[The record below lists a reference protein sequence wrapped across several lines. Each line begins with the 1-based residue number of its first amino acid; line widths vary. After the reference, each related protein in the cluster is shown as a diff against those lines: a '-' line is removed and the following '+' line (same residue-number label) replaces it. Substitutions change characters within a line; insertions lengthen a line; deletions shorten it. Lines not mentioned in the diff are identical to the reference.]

1 MFLEF
6 ASKIGVISVLPF
18 QDTGSMYASYY
29 SQGITVPYGVNTR
42 GLPGQRHIVYV
53 VPGQEWDYKSER
65 VNL

>member
-1 MFLEF
+1 
-6 ASKIGVISVLPF
+6 
-18 QDTGSMYASYY
+18 MYASYY